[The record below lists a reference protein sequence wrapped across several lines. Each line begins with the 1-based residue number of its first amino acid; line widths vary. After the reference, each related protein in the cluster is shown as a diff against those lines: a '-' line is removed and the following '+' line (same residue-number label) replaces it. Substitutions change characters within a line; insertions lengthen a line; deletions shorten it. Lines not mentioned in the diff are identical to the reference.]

1 LNSFRKLSGLA
12 RPDHV
17 LTVCYRTIFGFPFA
31 TRAPAVWNR
40 SVDIGTVPPPVPG
53 SPCKSRS
60 RARIST
66 SDHGRPPQRLAAE
79 PAYFRISCGRCR
91 YRRGPIA
98 LLRPTKMRPIGQLR
112 QLLGKPVLNS
122 LVLQSR
128 GARRLSLR
136 REPSREGRAHAQ
148 GPSET
153 VPSQQFRNSQGQQR

>member
-17 LTVCYRTIFGFPFA
+17 LTVCYRTIFDFPFA

-40 SVDIGTVPPPVPG
+40 SVDIGTVPRPVPG

-66 SDHGRPPQRLAAE
+66 SDHGRLSQRLAAE

-98 LLRPTKMRPIGQLR
+98 SLRPAKMRPIGQLR

-122 LVLQSR
+122 LVLQVPRGSTSQLAPRAESR
-128 GARRLSLR
+128 RPRPRTRTKRNRS
-136 REPSREGRAHAQ
+136 
-148 GPSET
+148 
-153 VPSQQFRNSQGQQR
+153 VPAIPQ

>member
-17 LTVCYRTIFGFPFA
+17 LTVCYRTIFGFRFA
-31 TRAPAVWNR
+31 TRAPTVWNR

-66 SDHGRPPQRLAAE
+66 SDHGRLSQRLAAE

-98 LLRPTKMRPIGQLR
+98 SLRPAKMRAIGQPRRLF
-112 QLLGKPVLNS
+112 GNPVLNS
-122 LVLQSR
+122 LVLQVRAGLDISARAASR
-128 GARRLSLR
+128 IAKAV
-136 REPSREGRAHAQ
+136 PAHKDQAK
-148 GPSET
+148 P
-153 VPSQQFRNSQGQQR
+153 FRPANSAIA